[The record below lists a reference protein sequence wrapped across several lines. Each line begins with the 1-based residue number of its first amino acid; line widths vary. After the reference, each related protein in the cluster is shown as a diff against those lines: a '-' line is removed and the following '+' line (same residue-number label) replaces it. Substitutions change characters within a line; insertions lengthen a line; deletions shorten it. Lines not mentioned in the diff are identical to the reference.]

1 VSIQVVAGV
10 QSREFLL
17 ATIDEK
23 LAWTRYSREVS
34 RQIAAQSH
42 DDAPIAEQMAL
53 TRVQVMTDSIDFLL
67 EKRSRVSRETAP
79 DLLE

>member
-1 VSIQVVAGV
+1 MTIQVVASV

-34 RQIAAQSH
+34 RQVAADSH
-42 DDAPIAEQMAL
+42 DEPVAEQMAL
-53 TRVQVMTDSIDFLL
+53 TRVQVMSERIDFLL
-67 EKRSRVSRETAP
+67 ERRIRVSRGA
-79 DLLE
+79 L

>member
-1 VSIQVVAGV
+1 MTIQVVAGV

-23 LAWTRYSREVS
+23 LTWTRYSREVS
-34 RQIAAQSH
+34 RQIATESH

-67 EKRSRVSRETAP
+67 ERRLRVSKEA
-79 DLLE
+79 L

>member
-34 RQIAAQSH
+34 RQVAADSH
-42 DDAPIAEQMAL
+42 DEPVAEQMAL
-53 TRVQVMTDSIDFLL
+53 TRVQVMTDSLNFLL
-67 EKRSRVSRETAP
+67 ERRYRVSKGA
-79 DLLE
+79 L

>member
-1 VSIQVVAGV
+1 MSIQVVAGL

-34 RQIAAQSH
+34 RQVAADSH
-42 DDAPIAEQMAL
+42 DAPIAERMAL
-53 TRVQVMTDSIDFLL
+53 TRVQVMDERIDFLL
-67 EKRSRVSRETAP
+67 ERRLRISRGA
-79 DLLE
+79 L

>member
-1 VSIQVVAGV
+1 MAGV

-34 RQIAAQSH
+34 RQVAADSH
-42 DDAPIAEQMAL
+42 DEPVAEQMAL
-53 TRVQVMTDSIDFLL
+53 TRVQVMTDSLNFLL
-67 EKRSRVSRETAP
+67 ERRYRVSKGA
-79 DLLE
+79 L

>member
-1 VSIQVVAGV
+1 MTIQVVAGT

-34 RQIAAQSH
+34 RQVAADSH
-42 DDAPIAEQMAL
+42 NEPVAKQMAL
-53 TRVQVMTDSIDFLL
+53 TRVQVMTDSLNFLL
-67 EKRSRVSRETAP
+67 ERRFRVSRGA
-79 DLLE
+79 L